1 VLATQENL
9 GPLQMED
16 TLMGSHYDVVVVGAG
31 FAGLYA
37 VHKMRDEL
45 GLDVQAFEAA
55 GGVGGTWWWNRYPGA
70 RCDFES
76 IHYSYSF
83 SEEIQREWEWSERF
97 AGQPEILAYLEWVA
111 DKLDVRRAFRFNTR
125 VTSTTWDDKAARWII
140 CTDDGATCTARFV
153 VSCVGGLSVAK
164 EPEFP
169 GSETFRGE
177 LYRTSSWP
185 HEPVDFTGKRVAVI
199 GTGSTGIQVIQE
211 IANEAAELTVF
222 QRTPNFA
229 APLGN
234 EPVDP
239 AQRRWNAEHHA
250 ELRAG
255 SRQHMIGVP
264 YDPPSGPALAATPDE
279 RRRIFDK
286 YWDRG
291 GFRLLVSTFSDVIF
305 NQQANETIAE
315 YIRERIR
322 ERVKD
327 PATAALLCPTDHPYA
342 SKRPPFET
350 GYYEAYNL
358 PHVHLVD
365 VRSAPIEAIT
375 PTGVR
380 TSSKS
385 YEFDVIILAT
395 GFDVFTRPLLNL
407 GLRGRDGLKLEDRWA
422 NGPTSYLGVQIAG
435 FPNLFVINGPK
446 SAVALYNVPLA
457 TEDNVNFVAAALARA
472 IADKTA
478 TFEATYEAEEAWG
491 RLCEGILNLT
501 VIPHSKGSWYMGENI
516 PGKARAAYF
525 FAGGAPLYRAI
536 CAEIAHVGYGGFALD
551 RVSAPI
557 PPMVRLD
564 PAAALLLGSMLARGM
579 KPLDELNLDEVR
591 AVAESLRELQ
601 LPGPAMRVET
611 VEAPR
616 ARIYIPDRAGP
627 LPVIVF
633 YHGGGWISGS
643 LDLADAPCRR
653 LADENGAIV
662 VSAHYRLAPE
672 HSFPAATD
680 DTFAALSWVW
690 KHVSAYG
697 GDPGRIV
704 VMGESAGANLAAVAA
719 IRARDAG
726 IPLAGQVLIYPPI
739 DPEASTASRTEFA
752 DGPFFT
758 RAIGEKMWGAYLGGA
773 ELTALAAP
781 SRASSLAG
789 LAPALVLTL
798 ELDMS
803 RDEAEDY
810 AGALA
815 SAGVPVRLHRF
826 DGLFHGVFNM
836 SAFIPRVREM
846 YASIGEFVATCKEQI
861 TEAA

>member
-1 VLATQENL
+1 
-9 GPLQMED
+9 
-16 TLMGSHYDVVVVGAG
+16 MGTHYDVIVVGAG

-37 VHKMRDEL
+37 MHKFRDGL
-45 GLDVQAFEAA
+45 GLNVQGFEAA

-76 IHYSYSF
+76 VHYSYSF
-83 SEEIQREWEWSERF
+83 SEELQREWEWSERF
-97 AGQPEILAYLEWVA
+97 AGQPEILAYLEWAA

-125 VTSTTWDDKAARWII
+125 VTSTTWDEKAGCWTV
-140 CTDDGATCTARFV
+140 CTDDGETCTARFV

-164 EPEFP
+164 EPEFA
-169 GSETFRGE
+169 GSETFKGE

-211 IANEAAELTVF
+211 IAKQAAELTVF

-239 AQRRWNAEHHA
+239 TQRRWNAEHHA

-264 YDPPSGPALAATPDE
+264 YEPPTGPAMAATPDE
-279 RRRIFDK
+279 RRSICNK

-305 NQQANETIAE
+305 NQEANETIAE

-322 ERVKD
+322 ERVHD
-327 PATAALLCPTDHPYA
+327 PETAALLCPTDHPYA
-342 SKRPPFET
+342 SKRPPFES
-350 GYYEAYNL
+350 GYYEAFNF

-375 PTGVR
+375 PSGIK
-380 TSSKS
+380 TSAKS

-407 GLRGRDGLKLEDRWA
+407 GVTGRDGVKLEDRWA
-422 NGPTSYLGVQIAG
+422 KGPTSYLGIQIAS
-435 FPNLFVINGPK
+435 FPNLFLINGPK

-457 TEDNVNFVAAALARA
+457 TEDNVDFVAAAIARSA
-472 IADKTA
+472 ANKIA
-478 TFEATYEAEEAWG
+478 TFEATAEAEEAWG

-501 VIPHSKGSWYMGENI
+501 VIPRAKGSWYMGENI
-516 PGKARAAYF
+516 TGKARAAYF

-536 CAEIAHVGYGGFALD
+536 CAEIEQLGYGGFALD
-551 RVSAPI
+551 RVSAPVS
-557 PPMVRLD
+557 PMVRLD
-564 PAAALLLGSMLARGM
+564 PAAALLLSAMLSRGM
-579 KPLDELNLDEVR
+579 KSLDELGLDEMR

-601 LPGPAMRVET
+601 LPGPAVRVET
-611 VEAPR
+611 IEAPS
-616 ARIYIPDRAGP
+616 ARIYVPDREGR
-627 LPVIVF
+627 LPVVVF
-633 YHGGGWISGS
+633 YHGGGWVAGS
-643 LDLADAPCRR
+643 LDLADAPCRQ
-653 LADENGAIV
+653 LAEQLGAIV

-672 HSFPAATD
+672 HPFPAATD
-680 DTFAALSWVW
+680 DTFAALCWVR
-690 KHVSAYG
+690 KHIAEYG
-697 GDPGRIV
+697 GDPDRII

-726 IPLAGQVLIYPPI
+726 LPLAGQVLIYPPI
-739 DPEASTASRTEFA
+739 DPEASTPSRKEFA
-752 DGPFFT
+752 AGPFLT
-758 RAIGEKMWGAYLGGA
+758 RAAGEKMWAAYLGGA
-773 ELTALAAP
+773 EVTALAAP
-781 SRASSLAG
+781 SRAASLAG
-789 LAPALVLTL
+789 VAPALVLTL
-798 ELDMS
+798 ELDIG

-815 SAGVPVRLHRF
+815 LAGVPVRVHRF

-836 SAFIPRVREM
+836 SAFVPRVRDM
-846 YASIGEFVATCKEQI
+846 HALIGEFVAACREEI

>member
-1 VLATQENL
+1 
-9 GPLQMED
+9 ME
-16 TLMGSHYDVVVVGAG
+16 LHYDVVVVGAG

-37 VHKMRDEL
+37 AHKMRNQL
-45 GLDVQAFEAA
+45 GLAVQGFEAA

-76 IHYSYSF
+76 VHYSYSF
-83 SEEIQREWEWSERF
+83 SADLQREWEWSERF

-111 DKLDVRRAFRFNTR
+111 DRLDVRRVFRFNTR
-125 VTSTTWDDKAARWII
+125 VTSTTWDDKAGRWTV
-140 CTDDGATCTARFV
+140 CTDDGASCTARFV

-164 EPEFP
+164 EPEFA
-169 GSETFRGE
+169 GSETFKGE
-177 LYRTSSWP
+177 LYRTSNWP

-211 IANEAAELTVF
+211 IAKQAAELTVF

-234 EPVDP
+234 APVPP

-264 YDPPSGPALAATPDE
+264 YEPPSGPALATTPDE
-279 RRRIFDK
+279 RRRICDK

-305 NQQANETIAE
+305 NQEANEAIAG

-322 ERVKD
+322 ERVRD

-342 SKRPPFET
+342 SKRPPFES
-350 GYYEAYNL
+350 GYYEAFNL

-375 PTGVR
+375 PTGIR
-380 TSSKS
+380 TSEKS

-407 GLRGRDGLKLEDRWA
+407 GVTGRDGLKLEDRWA
-422 NGPTSYLGVQIAG
+422 KGPTSYLGIQIAG
-435 FPNLFVINGPK
+435 FPNLFLINGPK

-457 TEDNVNFVAAALARA
+457 TEDNVDFVAAAIARLA
-472 IADKTA
+472 ADKIA
-478 TFEATYEAEEAWG
+478 TLEATAEAEEAWG

-501 VIPHSKGSWYMGENI
+501 VIPRAKGSWYMGENI

-536 CAEIAHVGYGGFALD
+536 CAEIAHADYGGFALD
-551 RVSAPI
+551 RVSVPI
-557 PPMVRLD
+557 PPMVKLD

-579 KPLDELNLDEVR
+579 KPLDELSLDEMR
-591 AVAESLRELQ
+591 AVAESLKELQ

-611 VEAPR
+611 IEAPR
-616 ARIYIPDRAGP
+616 ARIYVPDREGP

-633 YHGGGWISGS
+633 YHGGGWIAGS
-643 LDLADAPCRR
+643 LDLADAPCRQM
-653 LADENGAIV
+653 AQEIGAIV

-672 HSFPAATD
+672 HPFPAATD
-680 DTFAALSWVW
+680 DTFTALCWAR
-690 KHVSAYG
+690 KHVAEYG
-697 GDPGRIV
+697 GDPDRIV

-726 IPLAGQVLIYPPI
+726 LPLAGQVLIYPPI
-739 DPEASTASRTEFA
+739 DPDACTPSRTEFA
-752 DGPFFT
+752 DGPFLN
-758 RAIGEKMWGAYLGGA
+758 RAAGEKMWAAYLSGA
-773 ELTALAAP
+773 EVTALAVP
-781 SRASSLAG
+781 SRAATLAG

-798 ELDMS
+798 ELDAI

-810 AGALA
+810 AKAMA
-815 SAGVPVRLHRF
+815 SAGVPVRLRRL

-836 SAFIPRVREM
+836 GGFIPRVREM
-846 YASIGEFVATCKEQI
+846 HDLIAEFVANCCEQV

>member
-1 VLATQENL
+1 
-9 GPLQMED
+9 
-16 TLMGSHYDVVVVGAG
+16 MGTHYDVIVVGAG

-37 VHKMRDEL
+37 VHKLRDGL
-45 GLDVQAFEAA
+45 GLNVQGFEAA
-55 GGVGGTWWWNRYPGA
+55 SGVGGTWWWNRYPGA

-76 IHYSYSF
+76 VHYSYSF
-83 SEEIQREWEWSERF
+83 SETLQSEWEWSERF
-97 AGQPEILAYLEWVA
+97 AGQPEILAYLDWAA
-111 DKLDVRRAFRFNTR
+111 DKLDVRRTFRFNTR
-125 VTSTTWDDKAARWII
+125 VTSMTWDEKAAHWTVS
-140 CTDDGATCTARFV
+140 TDDGLTCTARFV

-164 EPEFP
+164 EPEFS
-169 GSETFRGE
+169 GAETFKGE

-185 HEPVDFTGKRVAVI
+185 HEPVDFAGKRVAVI

-211 IANEAAELTVF
+211 IAKQTAELTVF

-264 YDPPSGPALAATPDE
+264 YDPPSGPATAATPDE
-279 RRRIFDK
+279 RRRIYDK

-305 NQQANETIAE
+305 NHESNETIAD

-322 ERVKD
+322 ERVRD
-327 PATAALLCPTDHPYA
+327 PATAALLSPTDHPYG
-342 SKRPPFET
+342 SKRPPFES
-350 GYYEAYNL
+350 GYYEAFNL

-375 PTGVR
+375 PTGVK
-380 TSSKS
+380 TSAKS

-407 GLRGRDGLKLEDRWA
+407 GVTGRNGLKLDKKWA
-422 NGPTSYLGVQIAG
+422 KGPSTYLGIQIAG
-435 FPNLFVINGPK
+435 FPNLFIINGPK

-457 TEDNVNFVAAALARA
+457 TEDNVDFVTTA
-472 IADKTA
+472 IARMGTA
-478 TFEATYEAEEAWG
+478 EASTFEATADAEEAWG
-491 RLCEGILNLT
+491 KLCEGILNLT
-501 VIPHSKGSWYMGENI
+501 VIPRSKGSWYMGENI
-516 PGKARAAYF
+516 PGKPRSAYL

-536 CAEIAHVGYGGFALD
+536 SAEIAHAGYGGFALD
-551 RVSAPI
+551 RVPAPV
-557 PPMVRLD
+557 PPLVRLD

-579 KPLDELNLDEVR
+579 RPLDELNLDEMR
-591 AVAESLRELQ
+591 AVAESLKQLQ
-601 LPGPAMRVET
+601 LPGPPMRVET
-611 VEAPR
+611 IEMPR
-616 ARIYIPDRAGP
+616 ARIYVPDREGP
-627 LPVIVF
+627 MPVVVF
-633 YHGGGWISGS
+633 YHGGGWIAGS
-643 LDLADAPCRR
+643 LDLADAPCRQ
-653 LADENGAIV
+653 LADQLGAIV

-672 HSFPAATD
+672 HPFPAATD
-680 DTFAALSWVW
+680 DTYAALCWVRE
-690 KHVSAYG
+690 HIGAYG
-697 GDPGRIV
+697 GDPNRII

-726 IPLAGQVLIYPPI
+726 LPLAGQVLIYPPI
-739 DPEASTASRTEFA
+739 DPEASTASRMEFA
-752 DGPFFT
+752 AGPFLT
-758 RAIGEKMWGAYLGGA
+758 RAAGEKMWAAYLGGA
-773 ELTALAAP
+773 EVTALAAP
-781 SRASSLAG
+781 SRAASLAG
-789 LAPALVLTL
+789 VAPALVLTL
-798 ELDMS
+798 ELDIG
-803 RDEAEDY
+803 RDEGEGY

-815 SAGVPVRLHRF
+815 LAGVPVRLHRF

-836 SAFIPRVREM
+836 SAFVPRVRDM
-846 YASIGEFVATCKEQI
+846 HALIGEFVATCREQM